1 MYYIISLF
9 FAPESPTWHVLKGR
23 TDKASEILRKLRN
36 DELVAKVEIRRIIDN
51 LAEQKN
57 LNVQCEHSSYYK
69 EKLNMITKG
78 SFVRPGIILILLFT
92 VVWMWTGEALSFYT
106 VGMVQQLNV
115 PINAYWISAGIGCY
129 QFFAAILGI
138 FISAIVQRRKHYIG
152 SGIFVIVGLFILGT
166 LAHLQKYEYYIEFLE
181 GAPGFKWLPVFAFT
195 IYFGGYTAGYIT
207 VCYMLLGELLPSN
220 GRSIGSCIVIQC
232 TNVSFFLVI
241 KFTPNCVNIL
251 GMDGLFWMFTT
262 ITLLSV
268 IFTYFCVPETF
279 GLNLEEIEQHYRMI
293 CYPYKFKN
301 NVKEKINRS

>member
-1 MYYIISLF
+1 M
-9 FAPESPTWHVLKGR
+9 
-23 TDKASEILRKLRN
+23 
-36 DELVAKVEIRRIIDN
+36 
-51 LAEQKN
+51 
-57 LNVQCEHSSYYK
+57 
-69 EKLNMITKG
+69 
-78 SFVRPGIILILLFT
+78 
-92 VVWMWTGEALSFYT
+92 SFYT
-106 VGMVQQLNV
+106 VGMVQQFNV

-129 QFFAAILGI
+129 QFLAAILGI
-138 FISAIVQRRKHYIG
+138 FISAIVPRRKHYIG
-152 SGIFVIVGLFILGT
+152 SGIFVIVGSFILGT

-293 CYPYKFKN
+293 CYPNKFKKS
-301 NVKEKINRS
+301 VKEKIYR

>member
-138 FISAIVQRRKHYIG
+138 FISAIVPRRKHYIG
-152 SGIFVIVGLFILGT
+152 SGIFVIVGSFILGT

-220 GRSIGSCIVIQC
+220 GRAIGSCIVIQC
-232 TNVSFFLVI
+232 ANVFFSCNQIHAELCWHIRNGWIVLDVYYNYPVI
-241 KFTPNCVNIL
+241 CHIH
-251 GMDGLFWMFTT
+251 
-262 ITLLSV
+262 
-268 IFTYFCVPETF
+268 IFLCSR
-279 GLNLEEIEQHYRMI
+279 NLW
-293 CYPYKFKN
+293 
-301 NVKEKINRS
+301 VKLRGN